1 MKDTIEN
8 GAPRRPDGKETSMLQ
23 ELLFLV
29 GKIMLLSVIV
39 LLVFGF
45 LFGFFRNR
53 DPSMAPGVKEGD
65 LVLYY
70 RLDKDYTSSDL
81 ALVEYQGEK
90 QVRRVV
96 AVAGDTVDITEE
108 GLLINGAL
116 QQEPGIYTE
125 TLPYQEGITFPIT
138 IGEGQ
143 VFLLGDN
150 REYGADSR
158 LYGPVEVRD
167 TLGKVITILRRRN
180 L

>member
-1 MKDTIEN
+1 MESDEN
-8 GAPRRPDGKETSMLQ
+8 KVSIKSQSREPSVLG
-23 ELLFLV
+23 ELLFLL
-29 GKIMLLSVIV
+29 GKVV
-39 LLVFGF
+39 LLAVIFILIFVF
-45 LFGFFRNR
+45 LFGFYRNR
-53 DPSMAPGVKEGD
+53 DPSMDPGVKEGD
-65 LVLYY
+65 LVLFY

-108 GLLINGAL
+108 GLMINGAL

-125 TLPYQEGITFPIT
+125 TLPYQEGITFPVT

-150 REYGADSR
+150 RETAADSR
-158 LYGPVEVRD
+158 LYGPVEARD